1 MHLST
6 AFAFGKLKQSGQ
18 LFTELFR
25 HGSLTV
31 EIYQPSRVDFQQ
43 PHQRDELYVIISGTG
58 EFYHEGV
65 LGRFEAGD
73 VFFVNAGHEHRF
85 LNFSEDFSTWVFFF
99 GPTGGESNVPATQF

>member
-1 MHLST
+1 MHLSSSQ
-6 AFAFGKLKQSGQ
+6 AFDKLRQSGH

-31 EIYQPSRVDFQQ
+31 EIYKPSRIDFQQ
-43 PHQRDELYVIISGTG
+43 PHHRDELYVIISGSG

-65 LGRFEAGD
+65 VSRFQPGD
-73 VFFVNAGHEHRF
+73 AIFVNAGHEHRF

-99 GPTGGESNVPATQF
+99 GPDGGESNGND